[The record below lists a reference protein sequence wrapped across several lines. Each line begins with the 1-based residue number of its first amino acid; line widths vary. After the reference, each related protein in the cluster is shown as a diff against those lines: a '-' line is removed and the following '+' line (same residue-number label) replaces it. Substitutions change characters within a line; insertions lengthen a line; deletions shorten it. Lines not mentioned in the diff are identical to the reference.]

1 MRYIAT
7 KKDDKFLVS
16 GIKSMTRVDDD
27 EEVEVYFASQLY
39 DKKQL
44 EDVIENYTKEKD
56 LMLEKYEADITDM
69 KSILEAINNCN

>member
-16 GIKSMTRVDDD
+16 GIKSMTRVEDD
-27 EEVEVYFASQLY
+27 EEVEVYFASKLY

-44 EDVIENYTKEKD
+44 EDIIENYTKEKD

-69 KSILEAINNCN
+69 KAILEAINNSN

>member
-27 EEVEVYFASQLY
+27 EEIEVYFASQLY

>member
-27 EEVEVYFASQLY
+27 EEVEVYFASKLY

>member
-27 EEVEVYFASQLY
+27 EEIEVYFASKLY